1 VGTPP
6 LFPEEFEVVIMI
18 AVATEEMHGVGP
30 TSDLKGLQGEPWLEP
45 TLLGRREPTLSW
57 NQLRSLTVGGYFESN
72 GLINNS
78 YPAMVLTVALFRNF
92 DDRYSVNHLDD
103 SEERS
108 SCPYAFY
115 GPSLPL

>member
-1 VGTPP
+1 
-6 LFPEEFEVVIMI
+6 
-18 AVATEEMHGVGP
+18 
-30 TSDLKGLQGEPWLEP
+30 
-45 TLLGRREPTLSW
+45 
-57 NQLRSLTVGGYFESN
+57 
-72 GLINNS
+72 
-78 YPAMVLTVALFRNF
+78 LTVALFRNF

>member
-1 VGTPP
+1 MGTPP
-6 LFPEEFEVVIMI
+6 LFPEEFEVVII
-18 AVATEEMHGVGP
+18 ISVATEEMHGVEP

-57 NQLRSLTVGGYFESN
+57 NQLRSLTA
-72 GLINNS
+72 
-78 YPAMVLTVALFRNF
+78 AMVFIVALFRNF
-92 DDRYSVNHLDD
+92 DGRYSVNHLDD